1 MSTTEEKAE
10 KGNEGQELTFSEARD
25 AMRGFVKAREWEQFH
40 TPRNLVMAL
49 VGEVGEV
56 AEIFQW
62 KGEVAEGLP
71 TFSEEEKRN
80 VSDELAD
87 VLAYLVRLADV
98 CHVDL
103 AQAFKAKLEKNN
115 RKYPAELVKGSSKKY
130 TEYKQNWSQE
140 K

>member
-1 MSTTEEKAE
+1 MSASEEKVEKVAE
-10 KGNEGQELTFSEARD
+10 SHELTFADARD
-25 AMRGFVKAREWEQFH
+25 VMRGFVKAREWEQFH

-71 TFSEEEKRN
+71 TFSEEERRH
-80 VSDELAD
+80 VGDELAD

-103 AQAFKAKLEKNN
+103 AQAFTAKVQKNE

-130 TEYKQNWSQE
+130 TEYRQNWT
-140 K
+140 